1 MDEAEN
7 QDIQGNSSQ
16 LKVEETKFPQGG
28 FEVAS
33 ATVEQLTDEE
43 KSTRTRQEI
52 KEASDGD
59 TIQEGDPKQAAEEG
73 STQENTLKQKNKKMK
88 VG

>member
-7 QDIQGNSSQ
+7 LDIQGNSSQ

-28 FEVAS
+28 LEVAS

-43 KSTRTRQEI
+43 KSTHQEI
-52 KEASDGD
+52 KEACDGD
-59 TIQEGDPKQAAEEG
+59 TIQEGDPKQAVEKG
-73 STQENTLKQKNKKMK
+73 STQENALKQKKKKVK

>member
-1 MDEAEN
+1 MDEADN
-7 QDIQGNSSQ
+7 LDIQGNSSQ

-28 FEVAS
+28 LEVAS

-43 KSTRTRQEI
+43 KG
-52 KEASDGD
+52 DGD
-59 TIQEGDPKQAAEEG
+59 TIQEGDPKQAVEKG
-73 STQENTLKQKNKKMK
+73 STQENALKQKKKKVK